1 MKKVSFVLKIISAIL
16 LVGTILICIPLTI
29 PRFFGCDIYAVIS
42 GSMEPA
48 IPTGS
53 LVLVKEEE
61 DASIE
66 VDDVIA
72 YYSDSDNG
80 AIITHRVVDNQ
91 VISGQFITKGDA
103 NPSND
108 PTPVDY
114 ERYIGKVIF
123 SVKYLGYIASFLD
136 QTAGKIAVVS
146 IVLIAVLLNIL
157 GDTLIGKRKETES
170 K

>member
-1 MKKVSFVLKIISAIL
+1 MKKVSIVFKTLSAIL
-16 LVGTILICIPLTI
+16 LIGTILICVPLTI

-53 LVLVKEEE
+53 LVLVKAVE
-61 DASIE
+61 DSTVE

-114 ERYIGKVIF
+114 DRYIGKVIF

-146 IVLIAVLLNIL
+146 VVLIAVLLNLL
-157 GDTLIGKRKETES
+157 GDTLNGKKKQS
-170 K
+170 V

>member
-1 MKKVSFVLKIISAIL
+1 MLCKIISTII
-16 LVGTILICIPLTI
+16 LVGTIIICIPLTI

-53 LVLVKEEE
+53 LVLVKEV
-61 DASIE
+61 DVTSIE
-66 VDDVIA
+66 EEDVIA

-103 NPSND
+103 NPAND

-114 ERYIGKVIF
+114 DRYIGKVMF
-123 SVKYLGYIASFLD
+123 SVKHLGFIASFLD
-136 QTAGKIAVVS
+136 QTSGKIAVVS
-146 IVLIAVLLNIL
+146 IVLVAVLLRIIA
-157 GDTLIGKRKETES
+157 DRIGKEK
-170 K
+170 KVAN

>member
-1 MKKVSFVLKIISAIL
+1 MKKVSIVFKTLSAIL
-16 LVGTILICIPLTI
+16 LIGTILICVPLTI

-53 LVLVKEEE
+53 LVLVKAVE
-61 DASIE
+61 DSTVE

-114 ERYIGKVIF
+114 DRYIGKVIF

-146 IVLIAVLLNIL
+146 VVLIAVLLNLL
-157 GDTLIGKRKETES
+157 GDTLNGKKKQSE
-170 K
+170 

>member
-1 MKKVSFVLKIISAIL
+1 MKTPSFICKLLSTIL

-53 LVLVKEEE
+53 LVVVKDVE
-61 DASIE
+61 DATVE
-66 VDDVIA
+66 DGDVIA

-91 VISGQFITKGDA
+91 IISGQFITKGDA
-103 NPSND
+103 NDAND

-114 ERYIGKVIF
+114 DRYIGKVVL

-136 QTAGKIAVVS
+136 QLAGKIAVISV
-146 IVLIAVLLNIL
+146 ILIAVFLRFL
-157 GDTLIGKRKETES
+157 GDILNKGKA
-170 K
+170 